1 VIPEVEKA
9 LRCLYLACPAEVA
22 DDVNR
27 VVKAAL
33 LAKDI
38 EIEALKRRIGEKK
51 ESP

>member
-1 VIPEVEKA
+1 MTTEVDKA

-33 LAKDI
+33 LAKDV